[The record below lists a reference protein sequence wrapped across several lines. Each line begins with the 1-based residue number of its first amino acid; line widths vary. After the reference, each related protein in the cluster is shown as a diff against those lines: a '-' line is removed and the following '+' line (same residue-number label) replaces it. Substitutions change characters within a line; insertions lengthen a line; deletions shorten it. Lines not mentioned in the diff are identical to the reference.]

1 MPELPEVEI
10 ITQGLRKQIVGWTI
24 AGIWTDWPK
33 YFKISGGF
41 KKVEQILLG
50 KKILSIARRGKNIL
64 FYLAGDYLLVIHLK
78 LTGLFLFSIPAAY
91 RHAHIVFDLKRGS
104 AKSKLYFSDVRKFAK
119 ILVGKT
125 DVVISRPEI
134 AKLGPDPL
142 EISFREFA
150 ARTKKRR
157 GKIKTVLLNQNFL
170 AGVGNIYSDE
180 ALYLAKIHPLSLI
193 EKLPKDKLKIL
204 FQKLIWV
211 LKKSLKLKGSTRQDY
226 RDLSGAKGNYFN
238 QRLVY
243 ARKGEKCRCGGVI
256 TTTRIGSRTSH
267 FCSKCQELYF

>member
-1 MPELPEVEI
+1 MPELPEVET
-10 ITQGLRKQIVGWTI
+10 ITQGLRKRIVGWTI
-24 AGIWTDWPK
+24 AGIWTDWPR
-33 YFKISGGF
+33 YFNSSGGF
-41 KKVEQILLG
+41 KKVKQILSR

-64 FYLAGDYLLVIHLK
+64 FYLAGDYLLIIHLK

-91 RHAHIVFDLKRGS
+91 KHAHVIFDLKKGS
-104 AKSKLYFSDVRKFAK
+104 FKKKLYFSDARKFGR
-119 ILVGKT
+119 ILAGKK
-125 DVVISRPEI
+125 DQILSRPEI
-134 AKLGPDPL
+134 ISLGQDPL
-142 EISFREFA
+142 NLRAKDFLKI
-150 ARTKKRR
+150 TLTRR
-157 GKIKTVLLNQNFL
+157 GCVKTLLMNQNFL

-180 ALYLAKIHPLSLI
+180 ALYSAKIHPLSRV
-193 EKLPKDKLKIL
+193 EKIPKDTLKIL

-256 TTTRIGSRTSH
+256 TTIRIGSRTSH
-267 FCSKCQELYF
+267 FCPKCQVQY